1 MNLLDI
7 ISLAKAG
14 YKKSDIDEL
23 LSVQI
28 DESENHDDSSKS
40 MDEENPS
47 ESDGVDF
54 PEESDETPDYEKLYN
69 EIKNELEKVKIDL
82 KTAQENNIRKD
93 ISDNDDDSLKNLE
106 DVFRSFM

>member
-23 LSVQI
+23 LSIQI
-28 DESENHDDSSKS
+28 DESENRDDNSTST
-40 MDEENPS
+40 DEENTS
-47 ESDGVDF
+47 KGDGVDF
-54 PEESDETPDYEKLYN
+54 PEESDDAPDYEKLYN
-69 EIKNELEKVKIDL
+69 ELKDELERVKIDL
-82 KTAQENNIRKD
+82 KTAQENNIKKD
-93 ISDNDDDSLKNLE
+93 VSTDIDDSMKNLE